1 MHLRKPFWRWTS
13 HHSRG
18 NGVELMA
25 VYKRKYN
32 SGTVLWYFKF
42 QPPGAA
48 RGVLPIRQF
57 GFATKREAE
66 DAEANRRTQ
75 EQKKHELA
83 KAGSGVAAAP
93 PKTLSM
99 LLEEFFVQHV
109 EKKLAPKTIERY
121 HEQAA
126 CLNPELLAMPL
137 ADITPLHL
145 NREWN
150 RLLERGG
157 RARRDKTPR
166 PLSAK
171 SVRSIAGVVS
181 SAFLRA
187 VKWGLVGVN
196 PVSNS
201 EPPVPKKHHGM
212 ALLPNE
218 QILMI
223 ESATGPWCL
232 PMFLELSAA
241 TGARRGEML
250 ALRWSDIDSGDVVIS
265 RSLTQTRTTLEFKG
279 TKTERPRRINLP
291 GSVRIPLEV
300 HRQRQDEFRLQFG
313 PDYRAELDLI
323 FANPDGT
330 PLRPDSISASVS
342 LLCRRLGLP
351 KGASLHT
358 LRHSHGS
365 TLLADGV
372 DLATVSERLG
382 HSSVRVTADIYS
394 HALRG
399 RDQDAARRWDE
410 FMHRN
415 GGSRGTELKVRA
427 N

>member
-1 MHLRKPFWRWTS
+1 
-13 HHSRG
+13 
-18 NGVELMA
+18 MA
-25 VYKRKYN
+25 AYKRKYD

-48 RGVLPIRQF
+48 RGSLPIRQF

-66 DAEANRRTQ
+66 DAEAKRRIE
-75 EQKKHELA
+75 EQKKYELA
-83 KAGSGVAAAP
+83 KAGSSVAAAP
-93 PKTLSM
+93 PKTLEM
-99 LLEEFFVQHV
+99 LFEEFFEQHV
-109 EKKLAPKTIERY
+109 DKKLAPKTVERY
-121 HEQAA
+121 HQQAQ
-126 CLNPELLAMPL
+126 CINPELLAMRL

-150 RLLERGG
+150 RLLQSGG
-157 RARRDKTPR
+157 RTRQDKTPR
-166 PLSAK
+166 PLSDK
-171 SVRSIAGVVS
+171 TVRSIAGVVS
-181 SAFLRA
+181 SAFHRA
-187 VKWGLVGVN
+187 VKWGLVGAN

-201 EPPVPKKHHGM
+201 EPPVPKKRHGM
-212 ALLPNE
+212 ALLPAE
-218 QILMI
+218 QMLLV

-241 TGARRGEML
+241 TGARRGEVL
-250 ALRWSDIDSGDVVIS
+250 ALRWSDIDGGDAVIS
-265 RSLTQTRTTLEFKG
+265 RSLTQTKRGLEFKG
-279 TKTERPRRINLP
+279 TKTERPRRINIP
-291 GSVRIPLEV
+291 ESVLVPLEA
-300 HRQRQDEFRLQFG
+300 HRKRQDEFRRQFG
-313 PDYRAELDLI
+313 PDYRADLNLI

-330 PLRPDSISASVS
+330 PLKPDSVSATVS

-351 KGASLHT
+351 KGVSLHT

-365 TLLADGV
+365 LLLADGV

-382 HSSVRVTADIYS
+382 HSSVRVTADIYT

-410 FMHRN
+410 FMRRN
-415 GGSRGTELKVRA
+415 GGSRDRELKTRA